1 MTSLAGALKAS
12 YSKQHHNPTSN
23 VFTTTSQ
30 KHRFASGRTE
40 NDPHLSTLNSKKGR
54 GNNSFRRKRSKGKQ
68 RDNSRLDNQSS
79 QFPTISKT
87 AKVDHSFIIKSRMNY
102 SPESQSQSQS
112 QIQVSANKMFK
123 LCGPFLNIPSLCVT
137 HLF

>member
-23 VFTTTSQ
+23 VFTTTSE

-40 NDPHLSTLNSKKGR
+40 NDPDLSTLNSKNGR
-54 GNNSFRRKRSKGKQ
+54 GNNSYRRKRSKGKQ
-68 RDNSRLDNQSS
+68 RDDHNSRLDNQSS

-87 AKVDHSFIIKSRMNY
+87 TKVDHSFIIKSRMNY
-102 SPESQSQSQS
+102 SPESKSQS

-123 LCGPFLNIPSLCVT
+123 LCGPFLDITSLCVT
-137 HLF
+137 YLF